1 MRLIY
6 NQKQIV
12 IESHMSDSNVGGRK
26 NKSGINHIWLINRI
40 IHDQLTS
47 VKKKPVVI
55 QQYDFKQMFD
65 GMDSS
70 EACGDLFNYGVK
82 DEHLKLIHEANREVV
97 INVKT
102 PQGLSSDYKLTNRI
116 MQGDTW
122 ASALASAQVDAFG
135 KELIEDEP
143 DYLYRFMGKVP
154 IPLLGQVDDLIG
166 ISDAGFRSEQL
177 NSYVNV
183 KAADKELQF
192 GQDKCKTML
201 VSKVSPQIFL
211 KPKLTVDTWEL
222 SHERN
227 GDMKE
232 EYTGKAQMKEE
243 VSLMYLGFMLSKK
256 GTNIENIKHKG
267 NRSIGVQKQI
277 MKMIEPLGNFTFECA
292 LIYIKSLIRNS
303 VLYAAE
309 VMYSIK

>member
-1 MRLIY
+1 
-6 NQKQIV
+6 
-12 IESHMSDSNVGGRK
+12 
-26 NKSGINHIWLINRI
+26 
-40 IHDQLTS
+40 
-47 VKKKPVVI
+47 
-55 QQYDFKQMFD
+55 
-65 GMDSS
+65 
-70 EACGDLFNYGVK
+70 
-82 DEHLKLIHEANREVV
+82 
-97 INVKT
+97 
-102 PQGLSSDYKLTNRI
+102 
-116 MQGDTW
+116 
-122 ASALASAQVDAFG
+122 
-135 KELIEDEP
+135 
-143 DYLYRFMGKVP
+143 MGKVP
-154 IPLLGQVDDLIG
+154 MPLLGQVDDLIG

-201 VSKVSPQIFL
+201 VLKVSPQNFL

-222 SHERN
+222 SHEKN

-277 MKMIEPLGNFTFECA
+277 IKMIEPLGHFTFECA
-292 LIYIKSLIRNS
+292 LIYIQSLIRNS
-303 VLYAAE
+303 VLYSAE
-309 VMYSIK
+309 VMYSIKETEYRALESIEESVLLKVFATKKSCSRHLIPRGRYGN